1 MCLQGCHFV
10 ATLRRGSIARGHRT
24 GAVVSLP
31 LQPASASRSR
41 PDEVSRR
48 MMNTG
53 GNGSNNDRFEETYR
67 KYYGRVLRYYR
78 SCRIADDEA
87 SDLAQDTF
95 KRLWERWSTIRG
107 EDPWPFLKQIA
118 RSILLNYIRASR
130 TQKRTAPLVDIDDPE
145 LFIDPPAPPEQT
157 YEDREDEQ
165 LRREALYRA
174 FRELTKG
181 QQDCLRLQIQDFSYD
196 EIQKT
201 LGITP
206 DAVKSRIRDAKRSLR
221 ERLGEKR

>member
-1 MCLQGCHFV
+1 M
-10 ATLRRGSIARGHRT
+10 TRGHRSL
-24 GAVVSLP
+24 GKVSVP
-31 LQPASASRSR
+31 LQPASASSSR

-53 GNGSNNDRFEETYR
+53 GNGSNDDRFEETYR
-67 KYYGRVLRYYR
+67 NYYGRVLRYYR

-107 EDPWPFLKQIA
+107 EDPWPFLKQVA
-118 RSILLNYIRASR
+118 RTILLHYIRASR
-130 TQKRTAPLVDIDDPE
+130 TQRRSAPLVAIDDPE
-145 LFIDPPAPPEQT
+145 LLIDPPAPPEQT
-157 YEDREDEQ
+157 YEDREVEQ
-165 LRREALYRA
+165 LRREALHRA
-174 FRELTKG
+174 FRDLPKG
-181 QQDCLRLQIQDFSYD
+181 QQDCLRLQMADLSYD

>member
-1 MCLQGCHFV
+1 
-10 ATLRRGSIARGHRT
+10 
-24 GAVVSLP
+24 
-31 LQPASASRSR
+31 
-41 PDEVSRR
+41 

-67 KYYGRVLRYYR
+67 NYYGRVLRYYR

-118 RSILLNYIRASR
+118 RSILLNYIRASK
-130 TQKRTAPLVDIDDPE
+130 TQKRKAPLVEIDDPE
-145 LFIDPPAPPEQT
+145 LFVDPPAPQEQS

-165 LRREALYRA
+165 MRREALYRA
-174 FRELTKG
+174 FHELPKG
-181 QQDCLRLQIQDFSYD
+181 QQECLRLQLKDFSYD